1 MKLDPRDGWL
11 SLLRSKFTDYEN
23 RFLEDEFEELE
34 YIVMSLKMKL
44 KSPKFYTVPH
54 DDPYVYWLSKIEI
67 RAIGLPKLS
76 HLVQQEFYR
85 ALRTLRTHELQDSNM
100 KAAIEFARDL
110 LCIDEIDF
118 DRWFKGTSYPELY
131 RKYIGSGSTPEVW
144 KTP

>member
-34 YIVMSLKMKL
+34 YIVMSLKIK
-44 KSPKFYTVPH
+44 PIPTYTGSIIRLEP
-54 DDPYVYWLSKIEI
+54 SKIEI

-118 DRWFKGTSYPELY
+118 DRWFKGTSYPVLY

>member
-1 MKLDPRDGWL
+1 
-11 SLLRSKFTDYEN
+11 
-23 RFLEDEFEELE
+23 
-34 YIVMSLKMKL
+34 MSLKIKPIL
-44 KSPKFYTVPH
+44 TYTGSIIRLEP
-54 DDPYVYWLSKIEI
+54 SKIEI

-118 DRWFKGTSYPELY
+118 DD
-131 RKYIGSGSTPEVW
+131 I
-144 KTP
+144 

>member
-34 YIVMSLKMKL
+34 YIVMSLKIK
-44 KSPKFYTVPH
+44 PIPRCTWPYNTAVTVQ
-54 DDPYVYWLSKIEI
+54 I
-67 RAIGLPKLS
+67 AIHAKGLPKLS

-118 DRWFKGTSYPELY
+118 DRWFKGTSYPVLC

-144 KTP
+144 KTL